1 MQITP
6 TIAAN
11 RIQPQTQ
18 HQLPTIQ
25 STENNSASETG
36 DQVSLSAPGR
46 TAEGK
51 WLTIAGKYDVTNIS
65 TRERGA
71 MGSELAE
78 NNLISSL
85 EGMALMAPL
94 SMDDD
99 LDTKVNFLEMSR
111 EGLAAAK
118 SNGASAKQVELQ
130 ESVVKIL
137 EELHGLASNKR

>member
-6 TIAAN
+6 AIAAN
-11 RIQPQTQ
+11 RIQPGPLY
-18 HQLPTIQ
+18 QLPTIE
-25 STENNSASETG
+25 STETGTSEKA

-78 NNLISSL
+78 NGLISSL

-99 LDTKVNFLEMSR
+99 LDTKVNFLEISR
-111 EGLAAAK
+111 ESLEVAK

-137 EELHGLASNKR
+137 EELHGLASSAD